1 MQQQRRKITEL
12 LSVGLKVRVTKIDS
26 QGSLKRDSSIMQAD
40 GQIDEMQPVVITI
53 YSLSPM
59 SLDEDTQVKTLECL
73 HQQLR
78 EAACP
83 KCTILFETTSHFI

>member
-1 MQQQRRKITEL
+1 MFCSFLSGMQQQRRKITEL

-59 SLDEDTQVKTLECL
+59 SLDEDTQVSSSAVK
-73 HQQLR
+73 
-78 EAACP
+78 

>member
-1 MQQQRRKITEL
+1 MQQQRSKITEL

-59 SLDEDTQVKTLECL
+59 SLDEDTQVPPPAVKMGCL
-73 HQQLR
+73 SKMYH
-78 EAACP
+78 
-83 KCTILFETTSHFI
+83 SV